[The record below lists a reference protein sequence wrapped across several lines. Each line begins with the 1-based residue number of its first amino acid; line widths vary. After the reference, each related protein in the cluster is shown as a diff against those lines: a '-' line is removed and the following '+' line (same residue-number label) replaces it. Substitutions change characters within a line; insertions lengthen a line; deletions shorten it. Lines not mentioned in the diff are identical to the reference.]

1 MYWMPGRGKLFR
13 EASRRCSGMQLCPYT
28 EQINHTEQ
36 KLLWDNRRAVFLFGL
51 PLFMISAS
59 EQQEI
64 SD

>member
-1 MYWMPGRGKLFR
+1 MYWLSGCGKLFR
-13 EASRRCSGMQLCPYT
+13 EASRRCSGMQLYSYT

-51 PLFMISAS
+51 PLFMIAAT
-59 EQQEI
+59 EQHER